1 MELSLNLVWVLVAG
15 GLTVSLLRH
24 WRGRASG
31 RSWASVLTSALFIA
45 VLLFPAISASDDL
58 HSDLFLFEDAS
69 RRTFSAISA
78 HPDLTPASATVV
90 LSLEQFSPS
99 LGKLVY
105 AGRMVEASQPI
116 VLPSSCRPASG
127 LRAPPA
133 TRFL

>member
-1 MELSLNLVWVLVAG
+1 M
-15 GLTVSLLRH
+15 
-24 WRGRASG
+24 
-31 RSWASVLTSALFIA
+31 ALFIG

-78 HPDLTPASATVV
+78 HPDLAPASAMAV
-90 LSLEQFSPS
+90 LSPAQSSPS

-105 AGRMVEASQPI
+105 AGRVAEASLPI
-116 VLPSSCRPASG
+116 VLPSSSRPASG

-133 TRFL
+133 TRSL

>member
-24 WRGRASG
+24 GRGRASG
-31 RSWASVLTSALFIA
+31 HSWASVLISALFIG

-69 RRTFSAISA
+69 RRTLCAVSA
-78 HPDLTPASATVV
+78 HPDLAPASATTI
-90 LSLEQFSPS
+90 LSPAQSSPS
-99 LGKLVY
+99 LARLVY
-105 AGRMVEASQPI
+105 AGRVVEASLPI
-116 VLPSSCRPASG
+116 VLPSSSRPASG

-133 TRFL
+133 TRSL